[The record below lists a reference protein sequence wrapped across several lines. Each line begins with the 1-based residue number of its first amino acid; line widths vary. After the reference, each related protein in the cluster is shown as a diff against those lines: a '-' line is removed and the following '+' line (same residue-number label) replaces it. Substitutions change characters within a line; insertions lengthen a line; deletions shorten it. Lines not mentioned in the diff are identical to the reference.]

1 MKTKFKE
8 QLSSILVAGALILG
22 LSACDR
28 PETKAAKF
36 IEQAEAHLE
45 AGRLEKAQLDAK
57 NSLQIQ
63 PQNVDALFLL
73 VKIAE
78 REQNWQEMNALLNRA
93 GELAPERIDIKIKQA
108 QFALLR
114 GKMDEA
120 GEIAEAI
127 LAKEANHPE
136 ALALRSATKLRQGNV
151 AGAEEDGLAAWQQEP
166 GNASAATVLATLY
179 GSQQQFDK
187 ALQYLNEGL
196 AKDKTNQGLIFLKL
210 QVLVT
215 SGQHDEAENQYR
227 EQLALQPENHALG
240 QSYVRYLIARDK
252 KDVAIDWLQQRM
264 DNHPDKQSY
273 QIDLVQFLYRH
284 DSPEEALQRL
294 DELIKKSPESYDL
307 LFTKAQFLAASPNE
321 AIAVLNQIV
330 EVGKDNPD
338 ALRARVQIAL
348 HQVRGGREAEAEQAL
363 NYVIEREPTNA
374 EALMV
379 LGGLKLKRNETD
391 AAIADLRSSLEQA
404 PDSVRTLLLLA
415 EAHGI
420 NRQPELRKETLSK
433 ALQLN
438 PKEDNIRLGLAH
450 QLISADML
458 EPATQLLRQT
468 LSRNAANVSVWVMY
482 IDALVKQQK
491 WTEAEEALQ
500 ALDQHAPDRALVDFT
515 RARMYRAM
523 GNYPAAAKHYLA
535 VLDVHNNHVNALT
548 EYVQVSIAD
557 KRYAQAEKLLQQRL
571 KKVPADT
578 VSQGLLGGLML
589 AKGDYAGAESQ
600 FNAMI
605 KDNATN
611 LPPYLDLISV
621 YKAQGKTKQALATF
635 DHALTQF
642 PEQPRLLIGKAQL
655 LESMQ
660 DYDGSMAIYRQVL
673 DKDANNLLAIN
684 NLAALIADH
693 ATDKASLEEAVKL
706 AESLQSS
713 NNPFFIDTYAW
724 LYYRLNQPEKT
735 ISLLENLQGRG
746 ELDNPVFHYHLG
758 AAYLANGQKEMAK
771 SELQKALPKDVS
783 PYKGMEE
790 AKRLLEEAS

>member
-8 QLSSILVAGALILG
+8 KLSSILVTGALILG

-63 PQNVDALFLL
+63 PQNVEAIFLL
-73 VKIAE
+73 AKIAE
-78 REQNWQEMNALLNRA
+78 RQQNWQEMNALLNRA

-114 GKMDEA
+114 GQMDEA
-120 GEIAEAI
+120 QKIAESI
-127 LAKEANHPE
+127 LAMEANHPE
-136 ALALRSATKLRQGNV
+136 ALALRSATKLRQGNM
-151 AGAEEDGLAAWQQEP
+151 AGAEEDGLAAWKSEP

-179 GSQQQFDK
+179 GSQKQFEK
-187 ALQYLNEGL
+187 ALKYLDEGL
-196 AKDKTNQGLIFLKL
+196 QKDATNQGLIFLKL

-215 SGQHDEAENQYR
+215 SGQHDEAEQQYR
-227 EQLALQPENHALG
+227 EQLALQPENQALG
-240 QSYVRYLIARDK
+240 QSYVRYLIARNK
-252 KDVAIDWLQQRM
+252 KDVAIDWLEQRI
-264 DNHPDKQSY
+264 DNHPDNQGY
-273 QIDLVQFLYRH
+273 QIDLVQFLYRQG
-284 DSPEEALQRL
+284 SPEVALERL
-294 DELIKKSPESYDL
+294 DKMIQESPKTYEL
-307 LFTKAQFLAASPNE
+307 LFTKAQFLATSPQE
-321 AIAVLNQIV
+321 AMAVLQQIV
-330 EVGKDNPD
+330 EAGKDNPD

-348 HQVRGGREAEAEQAL
+348 HLVRGGQEAEAEQQL

-404 PDSVRTLLLLA
+404 PDSIRTLLLLA
-415 EAHGI
+415 EAHGV
-420 NRQPELRKETLSK
+420 NGQPELRKETLIK

-438 PKEDNIRLGLAH
+438 PSEEQIRLGLAH
-450 QLISADML
+450 QLISANML
-458 EPATQLLRQT
+458 EPAAQLLRQT
-468 LSRNAANVSVWVMY
+468 LSRNATNVSVWVLY
-482 IDALVKQQK
+482 IDTLVKQKK
-491 WTEAEEALQ
+491 WAEAEEALQ
-500 ALDQHAPDRALVDFT
+500 ALDEHAPDRALVDFT

-523 GNYPAAAKHYLA
+523 GNYSAAAKHYLA
-535 VLDVHNNHVNALT
+535 VLDVHKNHVNALT

-571 KKVPADT
+571 KQVPADI
-578 VSQGLLGGLML
+578 VSQGLLGGLWL

-600 FNAMI
+600 FKSMI
-605 KDNATN
+605 KTN
-611 LPPYLDLISV
+611 PKSLPPYIDLASV
-621 YKAQGKTKQALATF
+621 YKVQGKTKQALATF
-635 DHALTQF
+635 DQALAQF
-642 PEQPRLLIGKAQL
+642 PDQPRLLISKAQL
-655 LESMQ
+655 LESTQ
-660 DYDGSMAIYRQVL
+660 DYDGAIALYRQIL
-673 DKDANNLLAIN
+673 STDAKNTLAVN

-693 ATDKASLEEAVKL
+693 ATDKASLEEALKL

-713 NNPFFIDTYAW
+713 SNPFFIDTYAW

-735 ISLLENLQGRG
+735 ISLLEDLMSRG
-746 ELDNPVFHYHLG
+746 ELNTPVFHYHLG

-771 SELQKALPKDVS
+771 SELEKALPKDVS
-783 PYKGMEE
+783 PYKGIED
-790 AKRLLEEAS
+790 AKRLLDEAS